1 VDVNAKS
8 SVALPPTDKGA
19 QGEFCLYFDDGA
31 SRLLNRLP
39 SQPGK
44 GPPQPAARGG
54 GIMAISNDE
63 KYKDY
68 AHYAAHCLYLETA
81 AGDPDS
87 RAIQREMAAEW
98 LKLANAVRR
107 RSRPEQMQM
116 K

>member
-1 VDVNAKS
+1 LSARWR
-8 SVALPPTDKGA
+8 SVSALTTARQSCESLAESTRKG
-19 QGEFCLYFDDGA
+19 
-31 SRLLNRLP
+31 LP
-39 SQPGK
+39 QS
-44 GPPQPAARGG
+44 AACSGG
-54 GIMAISNDE
+54 TMAISNTE

-81 AGDPDS
+81 ANDPDS
-87 RAIQREMAAEW
+87 RAIQHEMAAEW

>member
-1 VDVNAKS
+1 MDVSGQEFRSA
-8 SVALPPTDKGA
+8 PPADKGA
-19 QGEFCLYFDDGA
+19 QGKFRFYSDDGA

-44 GPPQPAARGG
+44 GPSQPAACSG
-54 GIMAISNDE
+54 GIMAISSDE